1 MFIIYTKL
9 TMIIRRDW
17 VMNQWCVSPTTQ
29 LADADNYY
37 TKAEIDKIMD
47 EGGQFNPLN
56 YYTKGETDTAINEKG
71 EEIELSL
78 KDLFLQKME
87 AARMLHNY
95 ATVEDDKLILNSENI

>member
-1 MFIIYTKL
+1 
-9 TMIIRRDW
+9 MIIRRD
-17 VMNQWCVSPTTQ
+17 CVLNHVWNVVPTTK

-37 TKAEIDKIMD
+37 TKSEIDKIMD

-95 ATVEDDKLILNSENI
+95 ATVEEDKLILNSENI

>member
-1 MFIIYTKL
+1 
-9 TMIIRRDW
+9 
-17 VMNQWCVSPTTQ
+17 MNNCWNVVPTTQ

-37 TKAEIDKIMD
+37 TKAEIDKIMS

-78 KDLFLQKME
+78 KDLFLQKMD
-87 AARMLHNY
+87 AVRMLHNY
-95 ATVEDDKLILNSENI
+95 ATVEDDKLILNTENI

>member
-1 MFIIYTKL
+1 
-9 TMIIRRDW
+9 MIIRRDW
-17 VMNQWCVSPTTQ
+17 VMNNCWNVVPTTQ
-29 LADADNYY
+29 LADAD
-37 TKAEIDKIMD
+37 
-47 EGGQFNPLN
+47 N

-95 ATVEDDKLILNSENI
+95 ATVEDDKLILNAENI

>member
-1 MFIIYTKL
+1 
-9 TMIIRRDW
+9 MIIRRD
-17 VMNQWCVSPTTQ
+17 CVLNHVWNVVPTTQ
-29 LADADNYY
+29 LADAKNYY
-37 TKAEIDKIMD
+37 TKAEIDKIMM
-47 EGGQFNPLN
+47 EGGQFNPEL

-95 ATVEDDKLILNSENI
+95 ASVEEDKLILNTENI

>member
-1 MFIIYTKL
+1 
-9 TMIIRRDW
+9 MIIRRDW

-37 TKAEIDKIMD
+37 TKAEIDKIMA

-78 KDLFLQKME
+78 KDLFLQKMD
-87 AARMLHNY
+87 AVKMLHNY

>member
-1 MFIIYTKL
+1 
-9 TMIIRRDW
+9 MIIRRDW
-17 VMNQWCVSPTTQ
+17 VLDQWCVSPTTQ

-56 YYTKGETDTAINEKG
+56 YYTKGETDTAIDKKG

-78 KDLFLQKME
+78 KDLFLQKMD
-87 AARMLHNY
+87 AVKMLHNY
-95 ATVEDDKLILNSENI
+95 ATVEDDKLILNTENI

>member
-1 MFIIYTKL
+1 
-9 TMIIRRDW
+9 
-17 VMNQWCVSPTTQ
+17 MNQWCVSPTTQ

-37 TKAEIDKIMD
+37 TKAEIDKIMA

-87 AARMLHNY
+87 AVNMLHNY

>member
-1 MFIIYTKL
+1 
-9 TMIIRRDW
+9 
-17 VMNQWCVSPTTQ
+17 MNNCWNVVPTTQ

-37 TKAEIDKIMD
+37 TKAEIDKIMA

-87 AARMLHNY
+87 AVNMLHNY

>member
-1 MFIIYTKL
+1 
-9 TMIIRRDW
+9 MIIRRDW
-17 VMNQWCVSPTTQ
+17 VLDQWCVSPTTQ

-37 TKAEIDKIMD
+37 TKAEIDKIMA

-87 AARMLHNY
+87 AVKMLHNY
-95 ATVEDDKLILNSENI
+95 ATVQDDKLILNTENI